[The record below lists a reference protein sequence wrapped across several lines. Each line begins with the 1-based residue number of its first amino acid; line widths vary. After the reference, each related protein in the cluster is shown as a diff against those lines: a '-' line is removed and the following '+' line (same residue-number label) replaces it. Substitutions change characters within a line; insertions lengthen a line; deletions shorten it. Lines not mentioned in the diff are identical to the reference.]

1 MKKIKALYIHFP
13 WCIRKCPYCDFN
25 SYAIGSCPKDENL
38 YIETLKHNFEQFI
51 ENFQNI
57 YLSTIY
63 IGGGT
68 PSLIS
73 SDSIKSLIDFI
84 AVRVPHEQSMEISME
99 MNPGTV
105 DQQKLKNLKNV
116 INRISFGVQSF
127 TDRSLK
133 ALKRIHNAEQ
143 AVSIIKQAQ
152 DLGFENINVDIMH
165 DLPYQTVD
173 AAIHDLST
181 AINLSVQHIS
191 WYQLTMEEGTEFYLS
206 SNLNIPNEDILD
218 EIDLKGKQLLAD
230 HNFVHYE
237 ISGFSRESYFCRHN
251 ISYWNYDDYLG
262 IGAGAHSKITDWDN
276 KKIFRIAQDEEPYK
290 FMQNRNFLKN
300 LRDVNPESRP
310 FEFFL
315 NKARLL
321 KQNISLEEFES
332 LTFLKRAFI
341 QSQLKKA
348 QELDLIKYDDTFVT
362 ITEFGKRYLNSFL
375 ELFLV

>member
-1 MKKIKALYIHFP
+1 M
-13 WCIRKCPYCDFN
+13 
-25 SYAIGSCPKDENL
+25 
-38 YIETLKHNFEQFI
+38 Q
-51 ENFQNI
+51 
-57 YLSTIY
+57 
-63 IGGGT
+63 
-68 PSLIS
+68 
-73 SDSIKSLIDFI
+73 
-84 AVRVPHEQSMEISME
+84 
-99 MNPGTV
+99 
-105 DQQKLKNLKNV
+105 
-116 INRISFGVQSF
+116 
-127 TDRSLK
+127 
-133 ALKRIHNAEQ
+133 
-143 AVSIIKQAQ
+143 II
-152 DLGFENINVDIMH
+152 
-165 DLPYQTVD
+165 
-173 AAIHDLST
+173 
-181 AINLSVQHIS
+181 
-191 WYQLTMEEGTEFYLS
+191 
-206 SNLNIPNEDILD
+206 ILC
-218 EIDLKGKQLLAD
+218 
-230 HNFVHYE
+230 
-237 ISGFSRESYFCRHN
+237 FCRHN